1 MQLESDKGGATVP
14 RDRRT
19 LGQTSTFLER
29 GVDLERLRED
39 RLRKVQTE
47 MRARDVGMS
56 DARLGV
62 DCLDYH
68 GFSALQGLGV
78 RLTDADDPVEAARVI
93 KTTDDIELLKQ
104 SAAVCEAALY
114 DLAEAIRTGVSEH
127 ELPGVF
133 YQKMLSL
140 GGEHCFSHLYFVS
153 MAMSKMYWTRI
164 IGGASVLPTKVDRRP
179 LGSRGGRQK
188 RKRCIRIYHSSSA
201 YLYRPKHADR
211 RIRRVRAAGGP
222 DSLRSAHRRTTLR
235 GRDNNAIRHR
245 KVEED
250 TEEAAEFCIARAR
263 HWKEIIERCTPQKF

>member
-1 MQLESDKGGATVP
+1 MQLESDKGGAIVP

-39 RLRKVQTE
+39 RFRKVQTE

-93 KTTDDIELLKQ
+93 ETTDDIELLKQ

-133 YQKMLSL
+133 YHEMLSL
-140 GGEHCFSHLYFVS
+140 GGEHCFSHLYSVS
-153 MAMSKMYWTRI
+153 MTVSEIYWTRI

-179 LGSRGGRQK
+179 LGSRGGRQN
-188 RKRCIRIYHSSSA
+188 RKRCIRIYHKKFYLPLPTEACRSPYSSSA
-201 YLYRPKHADR
+201 S
-211 RIRRVRAAGGP
+211 GWGP

-235 GRDNNAIRHR
+235 GCDNKAIRHR

-250 TEEAAEFCIARAR
+250 TGEAAEFCIAGAR
-263 HWKEIIERCTPQKF
+263 HWEEIIERCTPQKF